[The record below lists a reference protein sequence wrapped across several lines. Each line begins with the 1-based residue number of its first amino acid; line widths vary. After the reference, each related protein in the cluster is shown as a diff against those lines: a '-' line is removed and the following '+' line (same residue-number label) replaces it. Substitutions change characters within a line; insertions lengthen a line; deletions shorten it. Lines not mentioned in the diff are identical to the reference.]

1 MQDSVR
7 DAFAVS
13 LKRLGYSLNSSD
25 VEQLMQAKDDLIKQK
40 PLVQA
45 YVIDQV
51 RDKMIGNEAALGV
64 IYSGEAGYT
73 KRENPNLEYVIPKEG
88 SNVWIDSWVIPKN
101 AKNKENAEKFIN
113 FMCRPDIA
121 LMNFEYLTYATPN
134 KAARALIEDEETRN
148 SKILFPEPE
157 DLKNCETFQ
166 FLGDDVDS
174 YYNELW
180 NKVKSK

>member
-25 VEQLMQAKDDLIKQK
+25 VERLMQAKDDLIKQK

-64 IYSGEAGYT
+64 IYPE
-73 KRENPNLEYVIPKEG
+73 KQDIPNGKIP
-88 SNVWIDSWVIPKN
+88 I
-101 AKNKENAEKFIN
+101 
-113 FMCRPDIA
+113 
-121 LMNFEYLTYATPN
+121 
-134 KAARALIEDEETRN
+134 
-148 SKILFPEPE
+148 
-157 DLKNCETFQ
+157 
-166 FLGDDVDS
+166 
-174 YYNELW
+174 
-180 NKVKSK
+180 